1 LVLQAQEVF
10 QKFLKFQVAKEMSTL
25 QADTTLTDEEKAVAG
40 LEQGLAYSGI
50 GGLLKC
56 LLRDLTGAP
65 APHRS
70 FLSFCGIPML
80 LKMKKK
86 KKNQKTMWSCGCTKP
101 YRQGLFHH
109 LLKCGLGMELGEFLP
124 SLSDVV

>member
-10 QKFLKFQVAKEMSTL
+10 QKFLIFQVAKEMSIL

-40 LEQGLAYSGI
+40 SEQGLAYSGI
-50 GGLLKC
+50 GRLLKC
-56 LLRDLTGAP
+56 PLRDLTGTP

-86 KKNQKTMWSCGCTKP
+86 KTRKQCG
-101 YRQGLFHH
+101 F
-109 LLKCGLGMELGEFLP
+109 
-124 SLSDVV
+124 VVVQNHTGRAFSITF